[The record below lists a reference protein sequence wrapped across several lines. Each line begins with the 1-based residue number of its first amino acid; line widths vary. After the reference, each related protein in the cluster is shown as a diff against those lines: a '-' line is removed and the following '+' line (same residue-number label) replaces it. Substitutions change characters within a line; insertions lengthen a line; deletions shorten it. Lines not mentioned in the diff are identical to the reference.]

1 MARLSHSMLGQS
13 RAILDLISEARYVA
27 PTDSTVLVTGES
39 GVGKEL
45 LAHFIHENS
54 PRSRRPLASINCAGV
69 PETLLESELF
79 GHTRGSF
86 TDAHTDRAGLFES
99 ANGGTVLL
107 DEVGE
112 MGPRMQ
118 ALLLRVLENGEI
130 QRIGSDRPRHS
141 VDVRIISATNRDL
154 LTQTRERTFR
164 LDLYYRLNVVNLI
177 IPSLRQRREDIRLL
191 LDHYLAVMSARFNV
205 PARELDERTY
215 ALLEEY
221 NWPGNIRELRNVAE
235 RLTLQQGRG
244 TVTLKDLPAEIANA
258 VSAGTVEAAPAA
270 PEGGAPPSPGGTGTD
285 AVAAACFDRM
295 VRGLESFWTVVY
307 EPFMMRDITRAT
319 VRDVVWRGLRVTKG
333 SYKALAPLFNVG
345 PNEYKRMLNFLQ
357 QHDCHLPFQPFR
369 AVAVEEQRA
378 AAGARPTTSKAA
390 M

>member
-1 MARLSHSMLGQS
+1 MLGES
-13 RAILDLISEARYVA
+13 KAIQDVVAEARFIA
-27 PTDSTVLVTGES
+27 PTDSTVLITGES

-45 LAHFIHENS
+45 LANFIHENS
-54 PRSRRPLASINCAGV
+54 PRSRRPVASINCAGV

-99 ANGGTVLL
+99 AHGGTVLL

-154 LTQTRERTFR
+154 LAQTRERTFR
-164 LDLYYRLNVVNLI
+164 LDLFYRLNVVNLI
-177 IPSLRQRREDIRLL
+177 IPPLRQRRGDIRLL
-191 LDHYLAVMSARFNV
+191 LNHYLTVMSARFNV

-215 ALLEEY
+215 ALLEDY
-221 NWPGNIRELRNVAE
+221 AWPGNIRELRNVAE
-235 RLTLQQGRG
+235 RLSLQQGG
-244 TVTLKDLPAEIANA
+244 GIVLPKDLPAEIVNA
-258 VSAGTVEAAPAA
+258 LPMHAEGSAPAQPGA
-270 PEGGAPPSPGGTGTD
+270 VGPESGPTD
-285 AVAAACFDRM
+285 TAAAALFDRM

-333 SYKALAPLFNVG
+333 SYKALAPLFNVA

-369 AVAVEEQRA
+369 AVAAEERA
-378 AAGARPTTSKAA
+378 AAGRPTKAA

>member
-1 MARLSHSMLGQS
+1 MLGQS

-141 VDVRIISATNRDL
+141 VDVRVISATNRDL
-154 LTQTRERTFR
+154 LMQTRERTFR

-191 LDHYLAVMSARFNV
+191 LDHYLAVMSQRFNV

-244 TVTLKDLPAEIANA
+244 IVTPKDLPAEIANA
-258 VSAGTVEAAPAA
+258 MSVVSEVAPTSTEPAGAAPV
-270 PEGGAPPSPGGTGTD
+270 PGGPATD

-378 AAGARPTTSKAA
+378 AAGGGRTTKAA

>member
-1 MARLSHSMLGQS
+1 VARLSHSMLGQS

-141 VDVRIISATNRDL
+141 VDVRVISATNRDL
-154 LTQTRERTFR
+154 LMQTRERTFR

-177 IPSLRQRREDIRLL
+177 IPPLRQRREDIRML
-191 LDHYLAVMSARFNV
+191 LDHYLAVMSQRFNV
-205 PARELDERTY
+205 PAREIDARTY

-221 NWPGNIRELRNVAE
+221 HWPGNIRELRNVAE

-244 TVTLKDLPAEIANA
+244 IVTPKDLPAEIANA
-258 VSAGTVEAAPAA
+258 VSSATDVAATSAEPA
-270 PEGGAPPSPGGTGTD
+270 GAPPAPGGPATD
-285 AVAAACFDRM
+285 AVAAACFERM

-378 AAGARPTTSKAA
+378 AAGGRTTKAA

>member
-1 MARLSHSMLGQS
+1 VARLSNSMLGQS
-13 RAILDLISEARYVA
+13 RAILDVVSEARYVA
-27 PTDSTVLVTGES
+27 PTDSTVLITGES

-130 QRIGSDRPRHS
+130 QRIGSDRPKHS
-141 VDVRIISATNRDL
+141 VDVRMISATNRDL
-154 LTQTRERTFR
+154 LAQTRERTFR

-177 IPSLRQRREDIRLL
+177 IPPLRQRRDDIRLL
-191 LDHYLAVMSARFNV
+191 LDHYLSIMSTRFNIE
-205 PARELDERTY
+205 PRELDDRTY

-221 NWPGNIRELRNVAE
+221 NWPGNIRELRNVVE

-244 TVTLKDLPAEIANA
+244 IVMPKDLPAEIANA
-258 VSAGTVEAAPAA
+258 VSAGTAEPSMPTPEA
-270 PEGGAPPSPGGTGTD
+270 GATPTPGGTGTD
-285 AVAAACFDRM
+285 VVAAACFERM

-378 AAGARPTTSKAA
+378 AAGARSTTKAA

>member
-1 MARLSHSMLGQS
+1 MLGTS
-13 RAILDLISEARYVA
+13 RAILDIVSEARYVA
-27 PTDSTVLVTGES
+27 PTDSTVLITGES

-107 DEVGE
+107 DEVDE

-154 LTQTRERTFR
+154 LAQTRERTFR
-164 LDLYYRLNVVNLI
+164 LDLFYRLNVVNLI
-177 IPSLRQRREDIRLL
+177 IPPLRQRRDDIRML
-191 LDHYLAVMSARFNV
+191 LDHYLSVMSARFNV
-205 PARELDERTY
+205 APRELDDRTY

-221 NWPGNIRELRNVAE
+221 SWPGNIRELRNVAE

-244 TVTLKDLPAEIANA
+244 IVLPKDLPAEIANA
-258 VSAGTVEAAPAA
+258 VSAGTAEPTPATPDA
-270 PEGGAPPSPGGTGTD
+270 GAVAVPGGATGTD

-378 AAGARPTTSKAA
+378 AAGVRTTKAA

>member
-1 MARLSHSMLGQS
+1 MLGQS
-13 RAILDLISEARYVA
+13 RAILDIVSEARYVA
-27 PTDSTVLVTGES
+27 PTDSTVLITGES

-154 LTQTRERTFR
+154 LAQTRERTFR

-177 IPSLRQRREDIRLL
+177 IPPLRQRRDDIRML

-205 PARELDERTY
+205 APRELDDRTY

-221 NWPGNIRELRNVAE
+221 SWPGNIRELRNVAE

-244 TVTLKDLPAEIANA
+244 TVLPKDLPAEIANA
-258 VSAGTVEAAPAA
+258 VSAGTAEPTPATPDA
-270 PEGGAPPSPGGTGTD
+270 GAVAVPGGATGTD

-378 AAGARPTTSKAA
+378 AVRTTKAA

>member
-1 MARLSHSMLGQS
+1 MLGQS

-141 VDVRIISATNRDL
+141 VDVRVISATNRDL
-154 LTQTRERTFR
+154 LMQTRERTFR

-191 LDHYLAVMSARFNV
+191 LDHYLAVMSQRFNV

-244 TVTLKDLPAEIANA
+244 IVTPKDLPAEIANA
-258 VSAGTVEAAPAA
+258 VSVVSEVPTSSEPA
-270 PEGGAPPSPGGTGTD
+270 GAPPAPGGPATD

-378 AAGARPTTSKAA
+378 AAGGGRTSKAA